1 MTYKLTEQQRAK
13 VQAREAQ
20 DRFDHF
26 LEKSADWEEIWS
38 LADGEGCVMLTTE
51 DGESCLPV
59 WPHPDYALDWATDGW
74 EGCEPLKIDLESWF
88 ERWAPGL
95 EEDGILVAVF
105 PRLDDEGVLVSSR
118 ELSEAI
124 EEVFGAGGD

>member
-1 MTYKLTEQQRAK
+1 MTYKLTEEQRAR

-20 DRFDHF
+20 ERFDHF
-26 LEKSADWEEIWS
+26 LEKVVDWEEIWS

-59 WPHPDYALDWATDGW
+59 WPHPDYALDWATEGW

-88 ERWAPGL
+88 ERWSPGL

-105 PRLDDEGVLVSSR
+105 PRLDDEGVLLSSR

-124 EEVFGAGGD
+124 EVMFGAGGD